1 MTPIA
6 LVIRY
11 KIMLMLLTKIQNIRK
26 MTCFGVQSSE
36 LSFECIICDIT
47 KECTDGGNH
56 LIGSMAGYQKRGLYF
71 E

>member
-1 MTPIA
+1 MTPMA

-11 KIMLMLLTKIQNIRK
+11 KIMLMLLIKIQNIRK
-26 MTCFGVQSSE
+26 MTCFGVQRSE
-36 LSFECIICDIT
+36 LSFEGIICDIT

-56 LIGSMAGYQKRGLYF
+56 LMGNMAECQKRGLYF

>member
-1 MTPIA
+1 MTPMA

-11 KIMLMLLTKIQNIRK
+11 KIMLMLLIKIQNIRK

-36 LSFECIICDIT
+36 LSFEGIICDI
-47 KECTDGGNH
+47 TDGGNH
-56 LIGSMAGYQKRGLYF
+56 LMGNMAECQKRGLYF